1 MTSSQREFG
10 QFPNMFIH
18 TLLSQT
24 APSCLHRHRLGIQNK
39 PTPHAKICPSH
50 ENTPTKLTQ
59 TWHIDTLPSRNT
71 RKHWFHVVHF
81 LQKKKKHDEHSIC
94 VCVLSL
100 ILVPSIIPLSL
111 LHVRTSP
118 QCFVLRALAPAP
130 SRCGIMLEIG
140 LLSRPASLFLPTHI
154 KGVNNGY
161 YDFPCSG
168 RIIFATIHHQT

>member
-81 LQKKKKHDEHSIC
+81 LQKKTRRTQHLC
-94 VCVLSL
+94 LRSL
-100 ILVPSIIPLSL
+100 FDSSALNNTAVTIT
-111 LHVRTSP
+111 RTHIAT
-118 QCFVLRALAPAP
+118 VLRLEGSGTCTIEVWNYARNWLALATRKFIPADP
-130 SRCGIMLEIG
+130 HQGRKQW
-140 LLSRPASLFLPTHI
+140 LL
-154 KGVNNGY
+154 
-161 YDFPCSG
+161 
-168 RIIFATIHHQT
+168 